1 MSNPSSGDTT
11 TTNSNTGTAGMFATA
26 AGGIG
31 KAISAISTGESQ
43 QQMFDYQAGIANL
56 NAQIASQNSN
66 YATQIGEL
74 QAADAGISGAQKMG
88 QIKAAQGA
96 SGLDVNT
103 GSAVDV
109 RNSQALVTG
118 QNIAA
123 IRSNAAKTAY
133 DYRVQG
139 VGFGA
144 EAQLDTFAGKNASEA
159 GFINAGSS
167 IIGTA
172 SSVSSEW
179 LQAQKLAAP
188 TGTSNSN
195 QLFGG

>member
-1 MSNPSSGDTT
+1 MSDPSSGAT
-11 TTNSNTGTAGMFATA
+11 TTNSTNAEGGMFSTA
-26 AGGIG
+26 LGGIG
-31 KAISAISTGESQ
+31 KAISSFETGQSQ
-43 QQMFDYQAGIANL
+43 QQMYDYQAGIANL
-56 NAQIASQNSN
+56 NAQIAYQNAN
-66 YATQIGEL
+66 YAQQIGGI
-74 QAADAGISGAQKMG
+74 QAADAGIAGGQKMG

-109 RNSQALVTG
+109 RASQALITG

-144 EAQLDTFAGKNASEA
+144 EAQLDVTAGKTSAIS
-159 GFINAGSS
+159 GDINALSS
-167 IIGTA
+167 IVGAA

-179 LQAQKLAAP
+179 LQAQKLAP
-188 TGTSNSN
+188 TSGNSN
-195 QLFGG
+195 QQLFGG